1 MANFRIPD
9 SQIEGFKHYV
19 SATPDQREKINSIIS
34 NSRLGKPL
42 SEITKEIAL
51 ALNFSDGKAQAILTT
66 IGSLLSIEARL
77 DDDIDAFVDGM
88 IEAYYRQTKQEKK
101 DIEIFISQFKNL
113 LSNKENFKITLK
125 ARTLIYEREKIL
137 EHLRILTDIR
147 PIFDD
152 LKGDEIQASVIIHNL
167 KIEYLE
173 DGRTHTAVFAL
184 DSSDLIDLNRMVLR
198 AQQKEVALRN
208 SLDKTNLTIIDI
220 SNG

>member
-1 MANFRIPD
+1 M
-9 SQIEGFKHYV
+9 
-19 SATPDQREKINSIIS
+19 
-34 NSRLGKPL
+34 
-42 SEITKEIAL
+42 
-51 ALNFSDGKAQAILTT
+51 NFSDGKAQAILTT

-77 DDDIDAFVDGM
+77 DDDLDAFVDGI